1 MWAFL
6 FLVGLSVLAVVVAI
20 YLGKLRLSNESRAWP
35 LYGRKP
41 LSDPE
46 QVLYFRLR
54 EALPECIVLAQVEIS
69 RVIGIKRGPA
79 HGRMRNI
86 LRGMSVDFVICLKD
100 STVVC
105 AIELDD
111 SSHETEKGRA
121 RHEKKSHAFESAGIS
136 LIRWRVAALPSVL
149 EIRRAIAH

>member
-1 MWAFL
+1 MLGFL
-6 FLVGLSVLAVVVAI
+6 FLLLVIVVALAAAV
-20 YLGKLRLSNESRAWP
+20 YLEKFSVPKGAEAWP
-35 LYGRKP
+35 LYARKP

-69 RVIGIKRGPA
+69 RVIGINRGPA
-79 HGRMRNI
+79 HGLMRNL
-86 LRGMSVDFVICLKD
+86 LRGMSIDYVVCLKD

-111 SSHETEKGRA
+111 ASHDTDKGRA
-121 RHEKKSHAFESAGIS
+121 RHEKKSRAFQTAGVP
-136 LIRWRVAALPSVL
+136 LIRWNVAKLPSVF
-149 EIRRAIAH
+149 EIRRVIAH